1 MAQKKLSG
9 SQKFFMKLFF
19 PSQKAF
25 FPKLFFSTR
34 GIQHFVSLKVR
45 WVLAQ
50 SQNKLTLK
58 LLFSKKK
65 MYPQKKFLKTKFCTF
80 LNPFGFSRYG
90 FFSGKL
96 GVLFPQSPR
105 TTEKKVFFVKWKKLF
120 FCSQCFSQHW
130 EYSFTNPS
138 PPPPAILNS
147 PKKINSRWNQELEKK
162 VFLSSWKAYILEKLL
177 GTIEWGFDKATGF
190 SFRKTP
196 LIYQKLYAFKKS
208 VLPKN

>member
-9 SQKFFMKLFF
+9 SQNFFMKLFF
-19 PSQKAF
+19 PPQKAF

-90 FFSGKL
+90 FFFWKTRCSLSSK
-96 GVLFPQSPR
+96 SKNYR
-105 TTEKKVFFVKWKKLF
+105 KKSSLCKV
-120 FCSQCFSQHW
+120 
-130 EYSFTNPS
+130 
-138 PPPPAILNS
+138 
-147 PKKINSRWNQELEKK
+147 KKIVLL
-162 VFLSSWKAYILEKLL
+162 LSMFFPTLKI
-177 GTIEWGFDKATGF
+177 
-190 SFRKTP
+190 
-196 LIYQKLYAFKKS
+196 
-208 VLPKN
+208 

>member
-19 PSQKAF
+19 PPQKAF

-58 LLFSKKK
+58 LLFSKKRCIL
-65 MYPQKKFLKTKFCTF
+65 KKNSSRQIFA
-80 LNPFGFSRYG
+80 PFSNLLVFPDTGV
-90 FFSGKL
+90 FSGKL

-105 TTEKKVFFVKWKKLF
+105 TTEKNVFFVKWKRLF

-147 PKKINSRWNQELEKK
+147 PKKIINSRWN
-162 VFLSSWKAYILEKLL
+162 
-177 GTIEWGFDKATGF
+177 
-190 SFRKTP
+190 
-196 LIYQKLYAFKKS
+196 
-208 VLPKN
+208 